1 MIRRNIMKR
10 SSKAVFIALI
20 LSLVLSMSVVL
31 TGCGASTLEEFVNS
45 DAEAKQSLEAL
56 NTEELTVEV
65 KENTIIY
72 TYTYEQTFDPSVVSA
87 LSGTIESTLDDSSA
101 SFISM
106 ADTLEKESGIEEV
119 SVKVTYLNG
128 DGSEIFS
135 KEYK

>member
-1 MIRRNIMKR
+1 MKK
-10 SSKAVFIALI
+10 SSKTVLTALI
-20 LSLVLSMSVVL
+20 LSLILSMSVVL
-31 TGCGASTLEEFVNS
+31 TGCGTSTLEEYVNS
-45 DAEAKQSLEAL
+45 NKEAKQSLEAMSTGGL
-56 NTEELTVEV
+56 NVEV
-65 KENTIIY
+65 KDNTIIY

-101 SFISM
+101 SFTSM

-119 SVKVTYLNG
+119 TVKIIYLNG

>member
-1 MIRRNIMKR
+1 MKK
-10 SSKAVFIALI
+10 SSKTVLTAL
-20 LSLVLSMSVVL
+20 LLTLVLSMSVVL
-31 TGCGASTLEEFVNS
+31 TGCGTSTLEEYVNS
-45 DAEAKQSLEAL
+45 NKEAKQSLEAMSTGGL
-56 NTEELTVEV
+56 NVEV
-65 KENTIIY
+65 KDNTIIY
-72 TYTYEQTFDPSVVSA
+72 TYTYEQTFDSSVVSA

-119 SVKVTYLNG
+119 TVKIIYLNG

>member
-1 MIRRNIMKR
+1 MKK
-10 SSKAVFIALI
+10 SSKAIITALI

-31 TGCGASTLEEFVNS
+31 TGCGGPSTLEEFVNS
-45 DAEAKQSLEAL
+45 DAEAKQSLEEL
-56 NTEELTVEV
+56 NTNDLAVEV

-72 TYTYEQTFDPSVVSA
+72 TYTYEQTFDSSVVSA

-119 SVKVTYLNG
+119 TVKIIYLNG